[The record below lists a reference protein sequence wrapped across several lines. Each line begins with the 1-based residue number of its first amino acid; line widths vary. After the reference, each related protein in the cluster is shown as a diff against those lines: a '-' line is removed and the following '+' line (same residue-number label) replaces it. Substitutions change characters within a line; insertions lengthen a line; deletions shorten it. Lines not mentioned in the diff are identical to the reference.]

1 MATRK
6 PKFREKSPKKEHSK
20 VHTSATRSDIFN
32 MRHIKMHSSCSG
44 PLMLTRIPKTEVKRG
59 MFVEAVECPVV
70 AFGRRRFVL
79 KSDQELTEILESPA
93 DFVLI
98 NTALGADGSA
108 LTRQMGAEPARP
120 PLSSEQ
126 AKSEAAAAVARSTK
140 ILKAELIGLVTGDPF
155 DMASIKPVVEEITQA
170 DDQTSSFFFEVTRL
184 KHKDETTFQHS
195 LAVSILMGK
204 LGDALD
210 LEVETVEMLIVA
222 GLLHDIGKLMI
233 PTEILQK
240 QGPLTAAE
248 RATIQSHPRRG
259 HQILKSH
266 AVIPPEVLEICLHHH
281 EALDGS
287 GYPSRLAGA
296 DISQLVRICTVCD
309 VFDALTSIRP
319 YKQGWSAG
327 KALGWMFERNNQ
339 FDRKLVLRLGAI
351 IKS

>member
-1 MATRK
+1 
-6 PKFREKSPKKEHSK
+6 
-20 VHTSATRSDIFN
+20 
-32 MRHIKMHSSCSG
+32 
-44 PLMLTRIPKTEVKRG
+44 MLTRIPKTEVRRG
-59 MFVEAVECPVV
+59 MYVEAVECPVV
-70 AFGRRRFVL
+70 SFGRRRF
-79 KSDQELTEILESPA
+79 ILESDDELAEILKSPA
-93 DFVLI
+93 DYVLI
-98 NTALGADGSA
+98 NTARGAVGSA
-108 LTRQMGAEPARP
+108 LAKGAATEQMRP
-120 PLSSEQ
+120 PLSPEQ
-126 AKSEAAAAVARSTK
+126 ARSEAAATVARSTK

-155 DMASIKPVVEEITQA
+155 DLASIKPVVEEITQA

-210 LEVETVEMLIVA
+210 LDFETVELLIVA
-222 GLLHDIGKLMI
+222 GLLHDIGKLTI
-233 PTEILQK
+233 ATGILQK
-240 QGPLTAAE
+240 QGSLTVSE
-248 RATIQSHPRRG
+248 RATIKSHPRRG
-259 HQILKSH
+259 HRILKSH
-266 AVIPPEVLEICLHHH
+266 SAIPEEVLEICLHHH
-281 EALDGS
+281 ESLDGR

-296 DISQLVRICTVCD
+296 DINQLVRICTVCD

>member
-1 MATRK
+1 
-6 PKFREKSPKKEHSK
+6 
-20 VHTSATRSDIFN
+20 
-32 MRHIKMHSSCSG
+32 
-44 PLMLTRIPKTEVKRG
+44 MLTRIPKTEVKRG

-79 KSDQELTEILESPA
+79 ETDYELMQILESPA
-93 DFVLI
+93 EFVLI
-98 NTALGADGSA
+98 NTALGPDGSA
-108 LTRQMGAEPARP
+108 LRKQLGTERTLRRLSPELAR
-120 PLSSEQ
+120 
-126 AKSEAAAAVARSTK
+126 SEAAAAVARSTR
-140 ILKAELIGLVTGDPF
+140 ILKAELIGLVTGEPF
-155 DMASIKPVVEEITQA
+155 EMASIKPVVEEITQA
-170 DDQTSSFFFEVTRL
+170 DDETSSFFFEVTRL

-222 GLLHDIGKLMI
+222 GLLHDIGKLTI

-266 AVIPPEVLEICLHHH
+266 TAIPPEVLEICLHHH

-287 GYPSRLAGA
+287 GYPSRLSGSQ
-296 DISQLVRICTVCD
+296 ISQLVRISTVCD
-309 VFDALTSIRP
+309 VFDALTSVRP
-319 YKQGWSAG
+319 YKQGWSTE
-327 KALGWMFERNNQ
+327 KALAWMFDRDQQ

-351 IKS
+351 IQS